1 MLVTSIAMLDKDRR
15 IHLIPIDRIM
25 MLTIEHS
32 NLKKAGN
39 DQYEFECTLKLL
51 TEGVSHPLEDVIR
64 FSFSSSRKQDQELMS
79 EIVMIQNHIIKNIF
93 DSGLMGEQG
102 VCASDDPS
110 CAVSGISL
118 STEVKKQ
125 MFESLILRQILAT
138 HGAIPESVAFE
149 K

>member
-15 IHLIPIDRIM
+15 IHLIPIDRVM

-39 DQYEFECTLKLL
+39 DQYEFECTLRLVV
-51 TEGVSHPLEDVIR
+51 EGISHPLEDVIQ
-64 FSFSSSRKQDQELMS
+64 FSFSSSRKQDQELMG

-102 VCASDDPS
+102 VCAADDPS

-118 STEVKKQ
+118 STEIKKQ
-125 MFESLILRQILAT
+125 MFDSLILRQVLAS
-138 HGAIPESVAFE
+138 HGAVPDSIAFA